1 LKAYLDTSVIVALLI
16 EDRLAERA
24 SSFLSRHEPIIFIS
38 DFAAAEF
45 SATLGRRIRMREL
58 TKIAAKAAI
67 SNFDSWR
74 RDESQIVA
82 LAARDVVAADGFL
95 RRLDL
100 TLLAPD
106 ALHIAICQRIG
117 AALATFDEKM
127 AASARVLGV
136 DVAAA

>member
-1 LKAYLDTSVIVALLI
+1 MKAYLDTSVIVALLI

-24 SSFLSRHEPIIFIS
+24 SVFLSRHEPIIFIS

-45 SATLGRRIRMREL
+45 SATLGRRVRMREL
-58 TKIAAKAAI
+58 TKIAVKAAI

-74 RDESQIVA
+74 SDETQIVA
-82 LAARDVVAADGFL
+82 LTAGDVVAADGFL

-117 AALATFDEKM
+117 ATLATFDEKM

>member
-1 LKAYLDTSVIVALLI
+1 
-16 EDRLAERA
+16 
-24 SSFLSRHEPIIFIS
+24 
-38 DFAAAEF
+38 
-45 SATLGRRIRMREL
+45 MREL

>member
-24 SSFLSRHEPIIFIS
+24 SVFLSRHEPIIFIS

-45 SATLGRRIRMREL
+45 SATLGRRVRMREL
-58 TKIAAKAAI
+58 TKIAVKAAI

-74 RDESQIVA
+74 SDETQIVA
-82 LAARDVVAADGFL
+82 LTAGDVVAADGFL

-117 AALATFDEKM
+117 ATLATFDEKM

>member
-1 LKAYLDTSVIVALLI
+1 LKAYLDTNVIVALLI

-24 SSFLSRHEPIIFIS
+24 SGFLSRHKPILYIS

-45 SATLGRRIRMREL
+45 SATLGRRVRMRDL
-58 TKIAAKAAI
+58 TETAARAAL
-67 SNFDSWR
+67 SNFDRWR
-74 RDESQIVA
+74 MDEAQNVA
-82 LAARDVVAADGFL
+82 LALGDVLAAEGFL

-106 ALHIAICQRIG
+106 ALHIAMCQRIG
-117 AALATFDEKM
+117 ATLATFDEKM
-127 AASARVLGV
+127 AASARMLGV

>member
-1 LKAYLDTSVIVALLI
+1 
-16 EDRLAERA
+16 
-24 SSFLSRHEPIIFIS
+24 
-38 DFAAAEF
+38 
-45 SATLGRRIRMREL
+45 MREL
-58 TKIAAKAAI
+58 TKIAVKAAI

-74 RDESQIVA
+74 SDETQIVA
-82 LAARDVVAADGFL
+82 LTAGDVVAADGFL

-117 AALATFDEKM
+117 ATLATFDEKM